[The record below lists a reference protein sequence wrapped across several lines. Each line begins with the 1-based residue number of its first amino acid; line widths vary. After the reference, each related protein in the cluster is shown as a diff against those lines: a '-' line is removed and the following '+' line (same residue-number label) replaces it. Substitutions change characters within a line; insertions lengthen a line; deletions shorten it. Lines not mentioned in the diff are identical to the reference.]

1 MPLDVL
7 DRLLRPIR
15 RGQVTGRYPE
25 ASPALPPAARRLPQ
39 LDTARCDVSATCA
52 GVCPTGAIV
61 VTASSW
67 SLDAG
72 RCVFCGACARACP
85 RDAIRLDGPIELAAR
100 YRDALEI
107 RRGVGQARGVEQ
119 ARGVATD
126 RDAGPDR

>member
-15 RGQVTGRYPE
+15 RGRVTGRYPD
-25 ASPALPPAARRLPQ
+25 APPDLPPAARGLPQ
-39 LDTARCDVSATCA
+39 LDATRCDVSASCA
-52 GVCPTGAIV
+52 AVCPTGAIV

-72 RCVFCGACARACP
+72 RCVVCGACARACP

-100 YRDALEI
+100 YRDDLEI
-107 RRGVGQARGVEQ
+107 RRSV
-119 ARGVATD
+119 
-126 RDAGPDR
+126 GPDR